1 MDEANPSFEGF
12 FPVPDWATHSRT
24 WMAWP
29 TDPTEMPGGL
39 LESRVAFAHIARA
52 IAKFEPV
59 RMIVPA
65 ADIRETALTLGPAIE
80 LQEHDVA
87 HGWIRDLAPTFLT
100 NEQGRTKGVAWK
112 FNGWGGR
119 HIVHEEDHGFA
130 EELVRLMQVPY
141 YRGPVV
147 LEGGAVQTDGLGTA
161 LVSEQTVMSPN
172 RNPLVGKR
180 DIEEILMNFFGI
192 VRVIWLGEGIS
203 GLVGGGGHV
212 GRFCRFLA
220 PGRILLHSPDDPEHP
235 DFRAM
240 QDNVVRLRHATDPFD
255 RPFEVVE
262 IPVPDAIRPASL
274 TYAGFYLANGAVI
287 VPKFNDPQDSRAFD
301 LIAGAF
307 PERQAVAVDGEVV
320 GGAIHHLALG
330 EPDGNH
336 LAD

>member
-1 MDEANPSFEGF
+1 MDEENPSFEGY
-12 FPVPDWATHSRT
+12 FPVPDWAEHTRT

-29 TDPTEMPGGL
+29 TDPTEMPAGL
-39 LESRVAFAHIARA
+39 LESRVAFAHIART
-52 IAKFEPV
+52 IAAFEPV
-59 RMIVPA
+59 RMIVPEP
-65 ADIRETALTLGPAIE
+65 DLKETALTLGPKVE
-80 LQEHDVA
+80 LVPHDVA
-87 HGWIRDLAPTFLT
+87 HGWIRDLAPTFLV
-100 NEQGRTKGVAWK
+100 NEQARTKGVAWK

-141 YRGPVV
+141 FRGPIV

-161 LVSEQTVMSPN
+161 LVSEQTLMSPN
-172 RNPLVGKR
+172 RNPLVGRR

-212 GRFCRFLA
+212 GRFCRFIA
-220 PGRILLHSPDDPEHP
+220 PGKVLLHSPADPEHP

-240 QDNVVRLRHATDPFD
+240 QDNVQRLRAATDPFD
-255 RPFEVVE
+255 RPLEMIEV
-262 IPVPDAIRPASL
+262 PVPEAIGPASM
-274 TYAGFYLANGAVI
+274 TYCGFYLANGAVLI
-287 VPKFNDPQDSRAFD
+287 PRFDDPRDGEAFELVAGCFPDRKAVP
-301 LIAGAF
+301 
-307 PERQAVAVDGEVV
+307 VDGEVV

-330 EPDGNH
+330 EPVGNH